1 MTMAQPTDDLDAR
14 IAAKKLAIA
23 AATPAPPTPEVG
35 ARTQVTAYKPTW
47 WTAESAM
54 TMSSVVLIFGVFVL
68 LLVTYLIRVGKS
80 SESVL
85 RIFGT
90 VLIVI
95 VSVFLIVAGYD
106 NNQIAPVMG
115 LLGTI
120 AGYLLGKETSKGGS
134 DDKAAKGR
142 SDAA

>member
-1 MTMAQPTDDLDAR
+1 MAESLAEIDAR
-14 IAAKKLAIA
+14 IAAQKKVVESSTTVQQAVD
-23 AATPAPPTPEVG
+23 PS
-35 ARTQVTAYKPTW
+35 QVQGRAYKPTW

-68 LLVTYLIRVGKS
+68 LLVTYLIRIGKS

-120 AGYLLGKETSKGGS
+120 AGYLLGKETSKPASQDGP
-134 DDKAAKGR
+134 AKGK
-142 SDAA
+142 SDPA